1 MKKIIVLLLITV
13 MLIPSLSLLGFA
25 KDEPKPEYSS
35 NCMVYNIENSETCFA
50 MNENERLATA
60 GTAKIMTAILALEH
74 FEGHYEAAITVEEGW
89 LKDVTGLTAGFKLGE
104 ELVAEKVISALIIG
118 NGNDAAYIL
127 ANSVAGSKEAFVD
140 MMNSKAKELGMEE
153 THYTNP
159 AGTDEEGM
167 YTTPADVVKLACH
180 AYTLAKYVEISDSPS
195 VALEATNKN
204 NGRNLYNR
212 NYFVSNYYNTK
223 YLTPS
228 VMGFNAG
235 YSSNAGWCLTTV
247 GRSNSGLTYVAVVM
261 NARDPE
267 PEYDD
272 NGVEIEKDKFF
283 VSGYEDALMLLDW
296 AYKSFGYFTIVDTS
310 TMVCDVPVKL
320 SNKVDHVVLLPE
332 EKLVSFLPLDTDLE
346 AAVTKEISL
355 KKQTLKA
362 PVSQGQVVGEMT
374 VFVDGDKVGT
384 VNLIA
389 RNNVDRSNWL
399 LILDIIITFLTNPV
413 VIIVGV
419 ILFLLIVAYVV
430 LQARRLAR
438 KRQVVKYKKRY

>member
-1 MKKIIVLLLITV
+1 MKKIIISLLITV
-13 MLIPSLSLLGFA
+13 MLIPAFSFFGYA
-25 KDEPKPEYSS
+25 AETPNPQYSA
-35 NCMVYNIENSETCFA
+35 NCVVYNIENSETCFA
-50 MNENERLATA
+50 MNENDRLATA

-74 FEGHYEAAITVEEGW
+74 YEGHYNAAITVGDGW
-89 LKDVTGLTAGFKLGE
+89 LKDVTGLTASFKLGE
-104 ELVAEKVISALIIG
+104 ELIAEKVISALIIG

-127 ANSVAGSKEAFVD
+127 AHAIAGSKESFVD
-140 MMNSKAKELGMEE
+140 MMNSKAEELGMAD

-180 AYTLAKYVEISDSPS
+180 AYTIAKYIEISDSPS

-204 NGRNLYNR
+204 NGRKLYNR
-212 NYFVSNYYNTK
+212 NNFISNYYNTK

-228 VMGFNAG
+228 VMGLNAG
-235 YSSNAGWCLTTV
+235 YSSNAGWCITAI
-247 GRSNSGLTYVAVVM
+247 GRSNSGLTYVVVVM

-267 PEYDD
+267 PEYDE
-272 NGVEIEKDKFF
+272 NGVEIKKEKFF
-283 VSGYEDALMLLDW
+283 VSGYDDAATLLDW

-310 TMVCDVPVKL
+310 TMICDVPVKL

-332 EKLVSFLPLDTDLE
+332 EKLVSFLPIDTDIE
-346 AAVTKEISL
+346 SVVTKKITL
-355 KKQTLKA
+355 KQDTLKA
-362 PVSQGQVVGEMT
+362 PVSQGQVVGEMA
-374 VFVDGDKVGT
+374 VFVDGEKTGT

-399 LILDIIITFLTNPV
+399 LILDLILAFISNPV
-413 VIIVGV
+413 VIIIGI
-419 ILFLLIVAYVV
+419 ILILLIVVYVI

-438 KRQVVKYKKRY
+438 KRQVVRYKRR

>member
-1 MKKIIVLLLITV
+1 MKRIISLLIITV
-13 MLIPSLSLLGFA
+13 TLISAFSVGIYA
-25 KDEPKPEYSS
+25 KETPKPAYSA
-35 NCMVYNIENSETCFA
+35 NCMVYNIENSEICFE
-50 MNENERLATA
+50 MNSDERLAPA

-74 FEGHYEAAITVEEGW
+74 FEGHYEAAITVKDGW
-89 LKDVTGLTAGFKLGE
+89 LKEVTGLTASFKLGE

-127 ANSVAGSKEAFVD
+127 AHAVAGSKEAFVD
-140 MMNSKAKELGMEE
+140 KMNNKAAELGMAD

-180 AYTLAKYVEISDSPS
+180 AYSIAKYTEISDSPS
-195 VALEATNKN
+195 VALEATSKN
-204 NGRNLYNR
+204 NGRTLYNR
-212 NYFVSNYYNTK
+212 NYFVSNYYNTN

-228 VMGFNAG
+228 VMGLNAG
-235 YSSNAGWCLTTV
+235 YSSNAGWCITTI
-247 GRSNSGLTYVAVVM
+247 GRSNSGLTYVVVVM

-267 PEYDD
+267 PEYDE
-272 NGVEIEKDKFF
+272 NGVEIERDKFF
-283 VSGYEDALMLLDW
+283 VSGYEDALTLLDW
-296 AYKSFGYFTIVDTS
+296 AYKNFGYFTIVDTS

-332 EKLVSFLPLDTDLE
+332 EKVVSFLPLDTDLDT
-346 AAVTKEISL
+346 AVTKEITL
-355 KKQTLKA
+355 KQDTLKA

-374 VFVDGDKVGT
+374 VLIDGEKAGT

-399 LILDIIITFLTNPV
+399 LILDVILTFLTNPV
-413 VIIVGV
+413 VITVGI
-419 ILFLLIVAYVV
+419 ILILLILLYVI
-430 LQARRLAR
+430 LQARRIAR
-438 KRQVVKYKKRY
+438 KRQVVRYRKR

>member
-1 MKKIIVLLLITV
+1 MKRIIIFLLISV
-13 MLIPSLSLLGFA
+13 MLISAFALSGSAEDAPLPL
-25 KDEPKPEYSS
+25 YSE
-35 NCMVYNIENSETCFA
+35 NYIVYNIENQEICFEGNPDA
-50 MNENERLATA
+50 RLATA

-74 FEGHYEAAITVEEGW
+74 FEGHYEASITVKDGW

-127 ANSVAGSKEAFVD
+127 AHSVAGSKEAFVD
-140 MMNSKAKELGMEE
+140 MMNQKAAELGMED

-180 AYTLAKYVEISDSPS
+180 AYSIAKYIEISDSPS
-195 VALEATNKN
+195 VALEATSKN

-228 VMGFNAG
+228 VMGLNAG
-235 YSSNAGWCLTTV
+235 YSSNAGWCITTI
-247 GRSNSGLTYVAVVM
+247 GRSNSGLTYVVVVM
-261 NARDPE
+261 GARDPE
-267 PEYDD
+267 PEYDE
-272 NGVEIEKDKFF
+272 NGVKKKRDKFF

-296 AYKSFGYFTIVDTS
+296 AYKNFGYFTIVDTS
-310 TMVCDVPVKL
+310 TMVCDIPVKL

-332 EKLVSFLPLDTDLE
+332 EKLVSFLPLDTDIDSV
-346 AAVTKEISL
+346 VTKEISL

-362 PVSQGQVVGEMT
+362 PVSQGQVVGELT
-374 VFVDGDKVGT
+374 VFIGGEKTGT

-399 LILDIIITFLTNPV
+399 LILDIILTFLTNPV
-413 VIIVGV
+413 VITIGI
-419 ILFLLIVAYVV
+419 ILILLIVIYVI
-430 LQARRLAR
+430 LQARRIAR
-438 KRQVVKYKKRY
+438 RRQVVKYRKR

>member
-1 MKKIIVLLLITV
+1 MKKIIIFLLVTV
-13 MLIPSLSLLGFA
+13 MLVSAFSLVSTA
-25 KDEPKPEYSS
+25 KAAPEPKYSA
-35 NCMVYNIENSETCFA
+35 NCVVYNIENSETCFA
-50 MNENERLATA
+50 MNENERLAPA

-74 FEGHYEAAITVEEGW
+74 FEGHYEAAITVRDGW

-104 ELVAEKVISALIIG
+104 ELIVEKVISALIIG
-118 NGNDAAYIL
+118 NGNDAAYII
-127 ANSVAGSKEAFVD
+127 AHSVAGSKEAFVD
-140 MMNSKAKELGMEE
+140 MMNKKAKDLGMEE

-180 AYTLAKYVEISDSPS
+180 AYTLAKYLEISDSPS
-195 VALEATNKN
+195 VALETTNKN

-212 NYFVSNYYNTK
+212 NNFISNYYNTK

-228 VMGFNAG
+228 IMGLNAG
-235 YSSNAGWCLTTV
+235 YSSNAGWCLTTI
-247 GRSNSGLTYVAVVM
+247 GRSNTGLTYVVVVM

-267 PEYDD
+267 PEYDE
-272 NGVEIEKDKFF
+272 NGEEKERDKFF
-283 VSGYEDALMLLDW
+283 VSGYEDALMLIDW

-346 AAVTKEISL
+346 SVVTKEITL

-374 VFVDGDKVGT
+374 VFVEENKVGT

-399 LILDIIITFLTNPV
+399 LFWDIILSFLTNPV
-413 VIIVGV
+413 VIVAGV
-419 ILFLLIVAYVV
+419 ILFLLIVVYVV

-438 KRQVVKYKKRY
+438 KRQVVRYKKRY